1 MFRSALFIP
10 CANAKV
16 MAKAATLQCDALIFD
31 LEDAVGD
38 DERDGALV
46 RLAESL
52 TGTFVAKTVLVRI
65 HPQYLGGIHKALAG
79 LRIDGLVVPKVNDA
93 ADISGVA
100 HIWPNVPLWAMIE
113 TAQGLVNLAEIAAS
127 GVKGLIAG
135 PNDLRKDLR
144 TRPMEGRADILF
156 ALSQIVLY
164 GRANDLIVLDGV
176 YNQYADEVGFMV
188 ECVQG
193 RSLGFDGKTL
203 IHPAQI
209 TACEV
214 AFSPS
219 EAEIEWARAVVAAF
233 EDSHSGVISVNG
245 EMVERLHL
253 EQAKAILGVS
263 YDYTPDF
270 SR

>member
-1 MFRSALFIP
+1 MFRSILFIP
-10 CANAKV
+10 CANPKA
-16 MAKAATLQCDALIFD
+16 MAKAATLVCDALIFD

-38 DERDGALV
+38 AERDGALM
-46 RLAESL
+46 RLAETLS
-52 TGTFVAKTVLVRI
+52 GGFVAKTVLVRI
-65 HPQYLGGIHKALAG
+65 HPQYLGGIQKALAG
-79 LRIDGLVVPKVNDA
+79 LRIDGLVVPKVNTV
-93 ADISGVA
+93 ADITGVA
-100 HIWPNVPLWAMIE
+100 HVWPGVALWAMIE

-164 GRANDLIVLDGV
+164 ARSNGLAVLDGV
-176 YNQYADEVGFMV
+176 YNQYTDEPGFAV
-188 ECVQG
+188 ECEQG

-209 TACEV
+209 AACEA

-219 EAEIEWARAVVAAF
+219 EAEIEWAQAVVAAF

-245 EMVERLHL
+245 GMVERLHL
-253 EQAKAILGVS
+253 DQAKAILGK
-263 YDYTPDF
+263 
-270 SR
+270 

>member
-1 MFRSALFIP
+1 MFRSVLFIP
-10 CANAKV
+10 CANAKA
-16 MAKAATLQCDALIFD
+16 MTKATTLACDALIFD

-46 RLAESL
+46 RLAETL

-79 LRIDGLVVPKVNDA
+79 LRIDGLVIPKV
-93 ADISGVA
+93 SGVA
-100 HIWPNVPLWAMIE
+100 DITGVVHLWPKVPLWAMIE
-113 TAQGLVNLAEIAAS
+113 TALGVVNLTEIAAS
-127 GVKGLIAG
+127 GVRGLITG

-144 TRPMEGRADILF
+144 TRPMADRGDILF
-156 ALSQIVLY
+156 ALSQIVLH
-164 GRANDLIVLDGV
+164 GCANSLTVLDGV
-176 YNQYADEVGFMV
+176 YNQYTDEGGFLA

-209 TACEV
+209 AACEA

-233 EDSHSGVISVNG
+233 EGSVAGVVSING
-245 EMVERLHL
+245 QMVERLHL
-253 EQAKAILGVS
+253 VQAKAILGK
-263 YDYTPDF
+263 
-270 SR
+270 

>member
-1 MFRSALFIP
+1 MFRSVLFIP
-10 CANAKV
+10 CANAKAL
-16 MAKAATLQCDALIFD
+16 AKAATLACDALIFD

-38 DERDGALV
+38 DERDGALL
-46 RLAESL
+46 RLAEALAGS
-52 TGTFVAKTVLVRI
+52 FVAKTVVVRI
-65 HPQYLGGIHKALAG
+65 HPQYVNAIHKVLAG
-79 LRIDGLVVPKVNDA
+79 LRIDGLVIPKVNSA
-93 ADISGVA
+93 ADITGAA
-100 HIWPNVPLWAMIE
+100 HVWPDMPLWAMIE
-113 TAQGLVNLAEIAAS
+113 TAQGVVNLAEIATA
-127 GVKGLIAG
+127 GVRGLIAG

-144 TRPMEGRADILF
+144 SRPMADRADILF

-164 GRANDLIVLDGV
+164 GRAHGLNVLDGV

-209 TACEV
+209 SACEA

-219 EAEIEWARAVVAAF
+219 ETEVAWARAVIAAF
-233 EDSHSGVISVNG
+233 EGRAAGVISVNG

-253 EQAKAILGVS
+253 EQARRILGK
-263 YDYTPDF
+263 
-270 SR
+270 

>member
-1 MFRSALFIP
+1 MFRSVLFIP
-10 CANAKV
+10 SASAKA
-16 MAKAATLQCDALIFD
+16 MTKAATLACDVLIFD
-31 LEDAVGD
+31 LEDAVGA

-46 RLAESL
+46 RLAETL

-65 HPQYLGGIHKALAG
+65 HPQYLGAIHKVLLG
-79 LRIDGLVVPKVNDA
+79 LRIDGLVVPKVGSV
-93 ADISGVA
+93 ADITGVA
-100 HIWPNVPLWAMIE
+100 HVWPKVPLWAMIE
-113 TAQGLVNLAEIAAS
+113 TAQGVVNLREIAEA

-144 TRPMEGRADILF
+144 TRPMADRADILF

-164 GRANDLIVLDGV
+164 GRANGLTVLDGV
-176 YNQYADEVGFMV
+176 YNQYTDESGFAA
-188 ECVQG
+188 ECTQG

-209 TACEV
+209 AACEA

-219 EAEIEWARAVVAAF
+219 EAEIEWAKAVVAAF
-233 EDSHSGVISVNG
+233 EGSAAGVISVDG

-253 EQAKAILGVS
+253 EQARAILA
-263 YDYTPDF
+263 
-270 SR
+270 